1 MRSRRSG
8 APTAATAAASVLVL
22 SGLTACSSERAAVD
36 FADAVAEPIV
46 AAAGASAASVASS
59 RAAFA
64 ASDVVFLATGDSVD
78 QLADNSREAH
88 LPLLVAGHDDVAAEI
103 DRLGADTLVVA
114 EGSDAPEAL
123 TDDHATIEVDPD
135 ATTEAMSLPSLDTDD
150 AHAPVTAVLDPTADH
165 DRSAA
170 VVTANVR
177 AAGGHAI
184 EVPGGDPRA
193 TRATVRATTAAKET
207 SWVAVGGSF
216 GTSEQLAA
224 RVETATSVPQLPGG
238 GQTVFPGRRL
248 VGLYG
253 TPGTSE
259 LGPLG
264 EQGIEASIERAK
276 GLAGDYDDHSEVPVL
291 PAFEIIATVAD
302 SEPGADGDHSR
313 EVDPASLRPWVEAAG
328 DAGVYVVLDLQPGH
342 SDFLTQAKRYED
354 LLREPHVGLALDPEW
369 RLEPGQ
375 RHMDQIGSVAID
387 EVNATADWLARL
399 TREHSLPQKTFL
411 LHQFSSHMIADREQL
426 DTSHEELATV
436 LHADGHG
443 TPGLKMGTWRRLQQ
457 DLPEDVWMGWKNFY
471 DEDTPTFTPERTYD
485 LEPRPWF
492 VSYQ

>member
-1 MRSRRSG
+1 MSI
-8 APTAATAAASVLVL
+8 L
-22 SGLTACSSERAAVD
+22 GLGMVTACASEPGGGSVD
-36 FADAVAEPIV
+36 FSDTAGEPVV
-46 AAAGASAASVASS
+46 AAAGASAASVLAS

-64 ASDVVFLATGDSVD
+64 SSDIVFLATPESVER
-78 QLADNSREAH
+78 LADNSREAQ

-103 DRLGADTLVVA
+103 ERLGATTLVVA
-114 EGSDAPEAL
+114 EGSDLPEAL
-123 TDDHATIEVDPD
+123 TGDHEVIEVDPD

-150 AHAPVTAVLDPTADH
+150 AHAPVTAVLDSTEDH
-165 DRSAA
+165 DRSAT

-177 AAGGHAI
+177 AAGGRTI

-216 GTSEQLAA
+216 GTSEQLADRMA
-224 RVETATSVPQLPGG
+224 TATSVPQLPGG
-238 GQTVFPGRRL
+238 GQAVFPGRRL

-253 TPGTSE
+253 TPGIPA

-264 EQGIEASIERAK
+264 EQDIEASIQRVK
-276 GLAGDYDDHSEVPVL
+276 DLAHDYDDHSEVPVL
-291 PAFEIIATVAD
+291 PAFEIIASVAEA
-302 SEPGADGDHSR
+302 EPGADGDHSR
-313 EVDPASLRPWVEAAG
+313 EVDPESLRPWIEAAA

-342 SDFLTQAKRYED
+342 TDFLTQTKQYED
-354 LLREPHVGLALDPEW
+354 LLRQPHVGLALDPEW

-375 RHMDQIGSVAID
+375 RHMDQIGSVGID

-399 TREHSLPQKTFL
+399 TRENSLPQKIFM
-411 LHQFSSHMIADREQL
+411 LHQFSAHMIADREQL
-426 DTSHEELATV
+426 DTSHDELAVV

-443 TPGLKMGTWRRLQQ
+443 TPDLKMGTWRRLQQ

-471 DEDTPTFTPERTYD
+471 DEDTPTFSPERTYGI
-485 LEPRPWF
+485 EPRPWF